1 MVNQKTVTKPVSKSQ
16 YGAENSARAKR
27 DYFLQNFSIAGRSTS
42 KSKKINDSKNT
53 QSSDVTILQNTELAN
68 LHSQTTRN

>member
-1 MVNQKTVTKPVSKSQ
+1 MVNQKTVTKAVSKSQ
-16 YGAENSARAKR
+16 YGAENSVRAKR

-42 KSKKINDSKNT
+42 KSKEINDLKNI

-68 LHSQTTRN
+68 LQSQTTRN